1 MFRNQIFWCDK
12 YWWPWLNLLFNYL
25 PSRHPYCPWVCDC
38 NFYRPPSMSTP
49 FPRSSRR
56 AKTPIH
62 LPCKIPGCRR
72 WFGNKA
78 GLTQHINRFHP
89 SFLTN
94 PSASSPTST
103 SPNPAGPDNDEA
115 SYGDAYPYT
124 GMEGDV
130 VDSHWHGPGAKVYRN
145 YHTKLTGK

>member
-1 MFRNQIFWCDK
+1 MR
-12 YWWPWLNLLFNYL
+12 YWWLWLNLLFNDL
-25 PSRHPYCPWVCDC
+25 PPRYPCCPWVCDC
-38 NFYRPPSMSTP
+38 DFHRPPPMLMP

-56 AKTPIH
+56 AKTPIRI
-62 LPCKIPGCRR
+62 PCKIPGCRR

-94 PSASSPTST
+94 PSAPSLIST
-103 SPNPAGPDNDEA
+103 SPNSAGPVNDEA
-115 SYGDAYPYT
+115 SCGDVYPYA

-130 VDSHWHGPGAKVYRN
+130 VDSRWHGPGAKLYRN